1 MNIPSRRLLAAAVL
15 SSLLL
20 VTACNDDNGNPIN
33 PITPTPAD
41 STGDV
46 AGLELK
52 IVHINDHH
60 SHLQPDTGTDLT
72 LGGEGTRVVMGGF
85 PRVVTKINELAS
97 SSNNVLKLH
106 AGDAITGDLY
116 YTLFKGEADAALMN
130 EVCFDAFALGNHEFD
145 NGDAGLK
152 TFLDYLASPTCQT
165 PVLAANVV
173 PEVGVSPLTL
183 TSATDYIQ
191 PYIIKEVDGVQVGII
206 GIDIANKTKNSSN
219 PDAST
224 QFLDE
229 TTTAQQY
236 IDELTGMGVE
246 NIVVMSHYQYRN
258 DLVLAENLS
267 GVDVIVGGDSHTLLG
282 SNLENFGL
290 NPAGEYPTVTTDKDG
305 NTVCVVQAWQYS
317 NVVGELDINFNADG
331 TVASCSGTPH
341 VLLGDSFRRKN
352 EAGDRVEL
360 EGDARSA
367 VIADVDGAAELS
379 IVTPDANAETV
390 LSSYATEVEVLETT
404 VVGTAEA
411 DLCFERI
418 PGQGRSAICDVT
430 ETQSNGSDISNI
442 VAKAFREMSITSDI
456 AIQNGGGVRTD
467 IAQGDITIGDAYL
480 LLPFAN
486 TLVELDMTGAE
497 ISQVLEEAITYA
509 LNPEGSTGA
518 YPYASGLRWDLDVSK
533 PAGERFSHIE
543 VKLKSDADWSPIN
556 AASTYK
562 VVTNSFVAGGHDG
575 YLTFGTVSDDNRALD
590 TYLDYAQSF
599 VDYVKAEGSITKLP
613 LEEYSTQSYTNAD
626 GVLQ

>member
-1 MNIPSRRLLAAAVL
+1 
-15 SSLLL
+15 
-20 VTACNDDNGNPIN
+20 
-33 PITPTPAD
+33 
-41 STGDV
+41 
-46 AGLELK
+46 
-52 IVHINDHH
+52 
-60 SHLQPDTGTDLT
+60 
-72 LGGEGTRVVMGGF
+72 
-85 PRVVTKINELAS
+85 
-97 SSNNVLKLH
+97 
-106 AGDAITGDLY
+106 
-116 YTLFKGEADAALMN
+116 
-130 EVCFDAFALGNHEFD
+130 
-145 NGDAGLK
+145 
-152 TFLDYLASPTCQT
+152 
-165 PVLAANVV
+165 VV

-191 PYIIKEVDGVQVGII
+191 PYIIKEVDGVQVDII
-206 GIDIANKTKNSSN
+206 GIDIANKTKNSSS
-219 PDAST
+219 PEAST
-224 QFLDE
+224 QLLDE

-236 IDELTGMGVE
+236 NDELTGMGVE
-246 NIVVMSHYQYRN
+246 NIVLLTHYQYRN

-290 NPAGEYPTVTTDKDG
+290 NPAGEYPTVATDKDG

-360 EGDARSA
+360 EGDARA
-367 VIADVDGAAELS
+367 AAIADVDGAAELS
-379 IVTPDANAETV
+379 IVTPDANAETL
-390 LSSYATEVEVLETT
+390 LSGYAAQVEVLKTT
-404 VVGTAEA
+404 VIGTADA

-467 IAQGDITIGDAYL
+467 IAQCVITIGDAYL
-480 LLPFAN
+480 LLPVAHQ
-486 TLVELDMTGAE
+486 LVELDMTGAE
-497 ISQVLEEAITYA
+497 IVQVLEESITYA
-509 LNPEGSTGA
+509 LDPEGSTGA
-518 YPYASGLRWDLDVSK
+518 YPYASGLRWDLDVSQA
-533 PAGERFSHIE
+533 AGERFSNVE
-543 VKLKSDADWSPIN
+543 VKLKSDTDWSAIDL
-556 AASTYK
+556 AQTYK
-562 VVTNSFVAGGHDG
+562 VVSNSFTSGGRDG
-575 YLTFGTVSDDNRALD
+575 YLTFGTVTDDGRALD

-613 LEEYSTQSYTNAD
+613 LEEYSTQSFINAD
-626 GVLQ
+626 GNLQ